1 MSAALITIALFI
13 SVACVALAGAHL
25 RRILRSSSPDIRD
38 LAFTLK
44 RLPFPSRAQ
53 ELARRARPGTWEHH
67 LAESLLETSSD
78 EARVAAANDAL
89 ADMDLTLSA
98 GASWPGGAVRVCARS
113 SLLLAVIAFIVQR
126 SADSI
131 LGILI
136 VGGAGSLAC
145 IAIGRRS
152 QREARERREAIDAL
166 ITSVLGPLA
175 PVTSPSIPRFKQ
187 AS

>member
-1 MSAALITIALFI
+1 
-13 SVACVALAGAHL
+13 
-25 RRILRSSSPDIRD
+25 
-38 LAFTLK
+38 
-44 RLPFPSRAQ
+44 
-53 ELARRARPGTWEHH
+53 
-67 LAESLLETSSD
+67 
-78 EARVAAANDAL
+78 
-89 ADMDLTLSA
+89 
-98 GASWPGGAVRVCARS
+98 VCARS